1 MEIIICKI
9 ILPPSPPCARRL
21 RPAEE
26 ERRVG
31 EQEEEGGEPGH
42 LARALGRQ
50 LQPVGRRRRLL
61 HQRRDG
67 LGHAQPLQ
75 RGEATPRKIFFFSF
89 FLFKK
94 AKAEDKTYCFNF
106 EGKNRKLNSVFW
118 KRKKF
123 KVMIECNCHWLVG
136 HTSVTPVVVSC
147 VATIT
152 VPTFFPTFLARLATV

>member
-9 ILPPSPPCARRL
+9 ILPPSLPPCARRL

-75 RGEATPRKIFFFSF
+75 RGEATSAEDFFCFV
-89 FLFKK
+89 LFKK
-94 AKAEDKTYCFNF
+94 AKAEDEMYCFNF
-106 EGKNRKLNSVFW
+106 EGK
-118 KRKKF
+118 
-123 KVMIECNCHWLVG
+123 IEN
-136 HTSVTPVVVSC
+136 
-147 VATIT
+147 
-152 VPTFFPTFLARLATV
+152 